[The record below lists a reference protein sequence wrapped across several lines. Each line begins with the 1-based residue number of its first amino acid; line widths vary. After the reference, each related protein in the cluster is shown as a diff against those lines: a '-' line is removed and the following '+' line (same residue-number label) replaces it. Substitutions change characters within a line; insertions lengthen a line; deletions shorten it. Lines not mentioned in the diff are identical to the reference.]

1 MAGRRLTAGV
11 ALAWLLVAVA
21 CSSSCEPRAE
31 LSRGDGNASPAPAYS
46 DSSTATT
53 TATPATAA
61 VLDFTFVNFSR
72 FNLHAIYIS
81 PHDSKG
87 WEENVLGRDQLLDGA
102 FVKIRFSPAEQAVK
116 WDLRVEDE
124 KGNHAEWKNLDLRE
138 VSLLTLRFR
147 NGAVLAEV
155 E

>member
-1 MAGRRLTAGV
+1 MA
-11 ALAWLLVAVA
+11 WLVAVA
-21 CSSSCEPRAE
+21 CSSCAPRAE
-31 LSRGDGNASPAPAYS
+31 PSRGGDGNKPAPAFS
-46 DSSTATT
+46 DSSATT
-53 TATPATAA
+53 TATATTPAAA
-61 VLDFTFVNFSR
+61 PDFTFVNFSR
-72 FNLHAIYIS
+72 FNLHAIYLS
-81 PHDSKG
+81 PHDSPG

-102 FVKIRFSPAEQAVK
+102 FVKIRFNPAEQAVK

-138 VSLLTLRFR
+138 ISLITLRFR